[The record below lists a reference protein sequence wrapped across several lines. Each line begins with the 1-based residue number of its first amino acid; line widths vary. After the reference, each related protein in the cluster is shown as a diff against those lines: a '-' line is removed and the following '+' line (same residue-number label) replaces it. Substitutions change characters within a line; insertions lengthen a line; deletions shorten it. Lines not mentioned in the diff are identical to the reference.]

1 MRKRR
6 NRICRRIAV
15 ALTVALLVG
24 QSQALVLAEED
35 SGDAPQTEISSEG
48 TETDQQEDGQDKCIC
63 VTKCAEDAVNTDCPV
78 CAADS
83 AACAGKADDEGN
95 DDSGNN
101 NTGDNDTENDN
112 TENNDLENGGQDDI
126 DGNPGEN
133 TDEPDRCVC
142 ETACTEDA
150 VNADCPVCAA
160 DYANCAKNAE
170 GENPSAEAAVLQNIL
185 KDAPDEEAGIAAL
198 ADEGVVAYATGDRIE
213 VADSTY
219 GYRFFVQ
226 NETKKEAWVWGA
238 RNDSLVDVIIPSTV
252 ADVRGVE
259 WSVKRISD
267 LLSVRICK
275 A

>member
-35 SGDAPQTEISSEG
+35 AGDAPQTEISSEG
-48 TETDQQEDGQDKCIC
+48 IETDQQGDGDGQDKCIC
-63 VTKCAEDAVNTDCPV
+63 GTKCAEDAVNTDCPV

-95 DDSGNN
+95 DGPGNSN
-101 NTGDNDTENDN
+101 MGDNDTENDN

-170 GENPSAEAAVLQNIL
+170 GEKPSAEAVIL
-185 KDAPDEEAGIAAL
+185 ENVPENAPDEEAGIAAL
-198 ADEGVVAYATGDRIE
+198 AETDMEPRAVGVRLSILMGEGRLNI
-213 VADSTY
+213 
-219 GYRFFVQ
+219 Q
-226 NETKKEAWVWGA
+226 
-238 RNDSLVDVIIPSTV
+238 
-252 ADVRGVE
+252 
-259 WSVKRISD
+259 
-267 LLSVRICK
+267 
-275 A
+275 